1 LRPAVLLDER
11 IDVDLQVGEQ
21 GDALLKSAEQCD
33 LLLIAG
39 TSLKSKHMM
48 NLVQDIARI
57 VHKAGG
63 AVVLIDIAPINMRKW
78 KSYIDFHLQVDIE
91 QCAERI
97 MAEMDKVGGIRCFF
111 ISRMFAGVL
120 TNWLLSTRSVDLQ
133 KHGTR

>member
-1 LRPAVLLDER
+1 MSSNTLYSLFLEALRTRSRGKASSRPLRPAVLLDER

-21 GDALLKSAEQCD
+21 GDALLKSAERCD

-39 TSLKSKHMM
+39 TSLKSKYMM
-48 NLVQDIARI
+48 NLVQDITRI

-78 KSYIDFHLQVDIE
+78 KSSIDFHLQVDIE

-97 MAEMDKVGGIRCFF
+97 MAEMDTVSGIHCF
-111 ISRMFAGVL
+111 
-120 TNWLLSTRSVDLQ
+120 
-133 KHGTR
+133 